1 MSIAELNEQIWLHK
15 EMVHKLEHRS
25 MRFKMSLLKFEG
37 GLAKKWRD
45 DEKGHGRLFCEL
57 VIMGLDEEEQMAF
70 DGPAVPPAQAEPVA
84 EAASESIGEAPA
96 PSAPSEATDP
106 QPPAQA

>member
-1 MSIAELNEQIWLHK
+1 MTKPLPEMTIAELNEQIWLHK

-57 VIMGLDEEEQMAF
+57 VIMGLDEEEHAIE
-70 DGPAVPPAQAEPVA
+70 AETVELSKVCA
-84 EAASESIGEAPA
+84 LIDTEAKRRGLA
-96 PSAPSEATDP
+96 
-106 QPPAQA
+106 